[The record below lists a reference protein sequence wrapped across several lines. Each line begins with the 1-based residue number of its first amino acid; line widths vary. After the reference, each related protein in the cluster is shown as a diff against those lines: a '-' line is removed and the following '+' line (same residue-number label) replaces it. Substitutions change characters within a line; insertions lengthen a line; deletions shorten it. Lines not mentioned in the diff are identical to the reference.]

1 MANPVAND
9 DFASF
14 SENEA
19 ISGNL
24 LSNDIGGT
32 NGNKFLPFFD
42 GESLAAKKAG
52 QVTDIDGEFGTFHV
66 KADGSYTYTL
76 HEDAKVD
83 FTNGETLSEKITYK
97 ISDGLVNTD
106 VAVLHLD
113 IHGVT
118 TGPVAVNDEYTFGE
132 NTSISGNVL
141 DNDKPGEYT
150 GNVFLRTVTGDK
162 IGANGVT
169 NIDGQYGTFHFKS
182 DGSFTYDLDQSVK
195 DSLGT
200 GQSVT
205 EELRYYKISDGL
217 GHTDSAK
224 LTLHIDGADA
234 SLFGV

>member
-14 SENEA
+14 SENDT

-24 LSNDIGGT
+24 LSNDVGGT
-32 NGNKFLPFFD
+32 NGNKFLRFFD
-42 GESLAAKKAG
+42 GESVLAKKAG
-52 QVTDIDGEFGTFHV
+52 QVTDIEGEFGTFHV

-76 HEDAKVD
+76 HEDAKVN

-97 ISDGLVNTD
+97 ISDGLGNTD

-118 TGPVAVNDEYTFGE
+118 SGPVAVNDEYTFGE
-132 NTSISGNVL
+132 NDSISGNVL

-150 GNVFLRTVTGDK
+150 GNVFFRSVEGTNIAK
-162 IGANGVT
+162 NGVT
-169 NIDGQYGTFHFKS
+169 NIDGEYGTFHFKS

-195 DSLGT
+195 DSLGA

-217 GHTDSAK
+217 GHTDPAK
-224 LTLHIDGADA
+224 LTLHIDGDGLL
-234 SLFGV
+234 S